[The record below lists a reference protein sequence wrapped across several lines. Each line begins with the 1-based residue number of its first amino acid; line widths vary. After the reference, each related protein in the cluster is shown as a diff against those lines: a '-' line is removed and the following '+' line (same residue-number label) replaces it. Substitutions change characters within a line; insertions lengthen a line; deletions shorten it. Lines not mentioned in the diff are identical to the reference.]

1 MKELSL
7 WLRELGLMLRN
18 GTDLGAALSILEC
31 QDFEASIR
39 TMTSKMIEQAA
50 IGATAEEVIAD
61 QAEAFPPVVRFALLS
76 GRAGGRTPETLVAL
90 ADALAQAADLGMDL
104 GIVAPDV
111 TAEMEGGSGHAPLVR
126 LVNKLLWDAAQQ
138 EATEIHIHTS
148 EGRDTTCVDLC
159 IGGEWS
165 EVAQLPGDLL
175 GPICRRLCI
184 MAGINWVLKQPALG
198 TLRVGERDTDVRGA
212 VQFLP
217 GESEAEHEVRV
228 TLGGRGVR
236 GEE

>member
-1 MKELSL
+1 
-7 WLRELGLMLRN
+7 MLRN

-31 QDFEASIR
+31 QEFEAPIR
-39 TMTSKMIEQAA
+39 AMTSRMIEQAS

-61 QAEAFPPVVRFALLS
+61 EAEAFPPVVRFALLS

-90 ADALAQAADLGMDL
+90 ADALAQAADLGMAL
-104 GIVAPDV
+104 GIVPPDS
-111 TAEMEGGSGHAPLVR
+111 TSEAEAGSGQAPLVR
-126 LVNKLLWDAAQQ
+126 LVSKLLWDAGQQ
-138 EATEIHIHTS
+138 NATEIHVHAS
-148 EGRDTTCVDLC
+148 EQREMACVDLR
-159 IGGEWS
+159 IEGEWR
-165 EVAQLPGDLL
+165 EVARLPVDLL

-217 GESEAEHEVRV
+217 GDSELDHEVRV
-228 TLGGRGVR
+228 TLAGPRLDG
-236 GEE
+236 

>member
-1 MKELSL
+1 
-7 WLRELGLMLRN
+7 MLRN

-31 QDFEASIR
+31 QDFDASIR
-39 TMTSKMIEQAA
+39 AMTTKMIEQAA
-50 IGATAEEVIAD
+50 IGATTEEVIAD
-61 QAEAFPPVVRFALLS
+61 QGGAFPPVVRFALLS

-90 ADALAQAADLGMDL
+90 ADALAQAADLGMTL
-104 GIVAPDV
+104 EIVVPNATDEAERASGQAPI
-111 TAEMEGGSGHAPLVR
+111 VR
-126 LVNKLLWDAAQQ
+126 LVNKILWDAGQQ
-138 EATEIHIHTS
+138 EASEIHVHAS
-148 EGRDTTCVDLC
+148 EGRNTTCVDLC

-165 EVAQLPGDLL
+165 ELTQLPGDVL

-217 GESEAEHEVRV
+217 GESEAEYQVRV
-228 TLGGRGVR
+228 TLGGRGAR